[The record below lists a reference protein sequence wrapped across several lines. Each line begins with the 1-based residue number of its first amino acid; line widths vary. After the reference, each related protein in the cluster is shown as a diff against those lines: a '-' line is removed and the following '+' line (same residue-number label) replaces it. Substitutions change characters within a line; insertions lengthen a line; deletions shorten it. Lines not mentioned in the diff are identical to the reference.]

1 MLHTHKTS
9 CKTRHNLKNP
19 ILISSVFQFRIIRE
33 HFFFWLG
40 KGDVIYGC
48 LCLKLHQLN
57 LIRPLKQSFQEQ
69 KFLFL
74 PVVVILFK
82 YSWNLNKQINR
93 VVYRYFFLICLCKAK
108 RSYFF
113 QLNELAFQNTLAL
126 FHCVVF
132 TCIIVHLTVKLYRAH
147 RYKS

>member
-40 KGDVIYGC
+40 KGDVIYG
-48 LCLKLHQLN
+48 HQLN
-57 LIRPLKQSFQEQ
+57 LIRPLKQSFQEL

-82 YSWNLNKQINR
+82 YSWNLSKQINR

-108 RSYFF
+108 RSHFF